1 MKTLNQRGSSHL
13 VLVIAVLS
21 LVGISAVGY
30 QVMNA
35 SDQAPPSVISTKTGE
50 PDSIKSS
57 ADLSRASAALE
68 DTSIDG
74 AVNPD
79 QLDSDIEALL

>member
-21 LVGISAVGY
+21 LVVISAVGY
-30 QVMNA
+30 QVMN
-35 SDQAPPSVISTKTGE
+35 SSNEPSSSVNSSKTGE

-57 ADLSRASAALE
+57 ADLKRASAALE

-74 AVNPD
+74 AVDPD
-79 QLDSDIEALL
+79 QLDSDINALL